1 MKRTTLLALSAVA
14 LLTACDNTDP
24 VSPQALTVIVNAE
37 PLSIQ
42 PEQSSTITVSAFRAE
57 GDPAARAPVQL
68 ETTLGRLTRT
78 QFLLDRGGRGSTV
91 LEAGTEAGTATLT
104 AIVTVGAEEMTGTVE
119 VEILASEPPEAFLA
133 VSPAA
138 LDLQHSRDTGPCPH
152 PFTPALSVSPVGA
165 AQANYR
171 VVENLPT
178 WLMVDASS
186 GAVPATVTASYTCES
201 DDEGTDL
208 DLAHPLRFQATD
220 RATGNDLGEPVEV
233 AVTLR
238 VRD

>member
-1 MKRTTLLALSAVA
+1 MKRLVLVALSAVA

-37 PLSIQ
+37 PPSVEPGQ
-42 PEQSSTITVSAFRAE
+42 TSTITVSAFRPE
-57 GDPAARAPVQL
+57 GDPARRAPVQL
-68 ETTLGRLTRT
+68 ETTLGQLTRT
-78 QFLLDRGGRGSTV
+78 QFLLDGRGRGSTV

-104 AIVTVGAEEMTGTVE
+104 AIVTVGAEEMTGTVD
-119 VEILASEPPEAFLA
+119 VEIVASEPPEAFLA
-133 VSPAA
+133 VSPTA
-138 LDLQHSRDTGPCPH
+138 LDLQHSRGTGPCPD

-165 AQANYR
+165 TQVNYR

-186 GAVPATVTASYTCES
+186 GAVPATVIASYTCAA

-208 DLAHPLRFQATD
+208 DLAHPMQFQATD
-220 RATGNDLGEPVEV
+220 RTTGNDLGEPVEV